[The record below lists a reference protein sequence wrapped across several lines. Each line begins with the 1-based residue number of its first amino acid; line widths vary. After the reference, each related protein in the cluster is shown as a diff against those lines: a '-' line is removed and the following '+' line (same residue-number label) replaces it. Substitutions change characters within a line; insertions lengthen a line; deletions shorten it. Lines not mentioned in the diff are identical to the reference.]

1 MNKMVR
7 LTPEI
12 RQKIQSMKLSGMKS
26 NDIAKELNVPRSTLY
41 NVLGKSSKEA
51 TIIDQTTADDFIDSV
66 KIPEAP
72 AENITNHPFV
82 QQLKA
87 KLQKPK
93 VQVQETIQEE
103 TGGHYAEN
111 TPEAEQPQIT
121 EIVKP
126 EPVVLELSKTQLIS
140 KITILIQNYGSIL
153 SSHIKN
159 QEQFLL
165 SLKKMGLNELKST
178 YEVLDNM
185 RVITNGSATLK
196 NMFVIATSGIED
208 ITQRFLKMK
217 TQGFAMN
224 IAKHDDELKNIFT
237 ELAEENSQKIKNI
250 QNPTNRLAF
259 LLVSTLLQTELG
271 NRQGQPKENVEG
283 IQNTEKYADL

>member
-1 MNKMVR
+1 MVR
-7 LTPEI
+7 LTPEV
-12 RQKIQSMKLSGMKS
+12 RQKIQSMKNSGMKS
-26 NDIAKELNVPRSTLY
+26 NDIAKQLNVPRSTLY

-87 KLQKPK
+87 KIQKPK
-93 VQVQETIQEE
+93 VPETIQEE
-103 TGGHYAEN
+103 L
-111 TPEAEQPQIT
+111 PAEQEPDLKP

-165 SLKKMGLNELKST
+165 SLKKMGLNELKQT

-185 RVITNGSATLK
+185 RIITNGSATLK

-224 IAKHDDELKNIFT
+224 IAKHDDELKTIFT

-271 NRQGQPKENVEG
+271 NRQGGSVV
-283 IQNTEKYADL
+283 QNSEKYADL